1 MTISMEEFS
10 NRYKTLLDRS
20 LLSAI
25 SKLEA
30 PDVLKEAM
38 IYSLKAG
45 GKRIRPLLLF
55 STITAF
61 EKDPERG
68 LAAAVSLEMIH
79 TYSLVHDDLPSMD
92 DDDLRRGKP
101 TNHMVFGEAIAILAG
116 DGLLTHGFQLI
127 ADDNHL
133 SDQIKVKII
142 SLLAKCAGPE
152 GMVSGQILD
161 IQGENK
167 KMDIVELE
175 YIHRHKTGKL
185 LSFSVLAGAI
195 IAGANDKQ
203 LALFEKFSQHLGLAF
218 QISDDI
224 LDIEGSEQVIGKPV
238 GSDTGKTKSTYPAIL
253 TIQGAREHL
262 SYHIEEAK
270 NTLKEIDLHTSIL
283 EKMTDLIE
291 TRDH

>member
-1 MTISMEEFS
+1 MEEFS

-133 SDQIKVKII
+133 SDQIKVKLI

>member
-1 MTISMEEFS
+1 MEEFS

>member
-1 MTISMEEFS
+1 MEEFS
-10 NRYKTLLDRS
+10 NHYKALLDRH
-20 LLSAI
+20 LISAI
-25 SKLEA
+25 SKLET
-30 PDVLKEAM
+30 PEVLKEAM

-55 STITAF
+55 STLSAF
-61 EKDPERG
+61 EKDPKIG

-101 TNHMVFGEAIAILAG
+101 TNHMVFGEATAILAG
-116 DGLLTHGFQLI
+116 DGLLTHSFQLI
-127 ADDNHL
+127 ADDRYLN
-133 SDQIKVKII
+133 DQMKVKLI

-152 GMVSGQILD
+152 GMVSGQVLD

-167 KMDIVELE
+167 NLDIEELE
-175 YIHRHKTGKL
+175 YIHRHKTGEL
-185 LSFSVLAGAI
+185 LLFSILAGAI
-195 IAGANDKQ
+195 IGGANEIQ
-203 LALFEKFSQHLGLAF
+203 LEKFKKFSHHLGLAF

-224 LDIEGSEQVIGKPV
+224 LDVEGNEQVIGKPV

-253 TIQGAREHL
+253 TIAGAKEHL
-262 SYHIEEAK
+262 AYHIKSAK
-270 NTLKEIDLHTSIL
+270 NTLNEIDLHTALL
-283 EKMTDLIE
+283 EEITDLIE